1 MTLAEML
8 GEGIAVTPVPRKEI
22 SGLECDSRQVEKG
35 NAFFAF
41 PGEKADGHDFVPQA
55 LDAGASSVV
64 SERQPPPQWRDLW
77 VQVLHGREAL
87 AHSALHFYGR
97 PDRRVKLTGVTGTNG
112 KTTTAHLIDGIFEAA
127 GITAARLGT
136 IEHKVGRR
144 RWKAINTTPES
155 LDLVRFLAELEQQ
168 SGTHATLEVSSHAL
182 ELKRIHGMDFHT
194 VVFTNLSRDHLDFHG
209 TMETYGRAKQR
220 LFEGAGGALPR
231 FGVINQDDPLGRDL
245 LKRAGFETLSFGLT
259 RGAAVSADRVDAL
272 PGGLSFLARTPSG
285 NFEVSS
291 QLRGPFNVHN
301 ILGAIAVGLTYQFDV
316 EVIRRGIAAC
326 PTVPGRFEPV
336 DAGQP
341 FSVVVDYAHTDDAL
355 RNLLEA
361 ARRLLD
367 RQREPGRIVTVFG
380 CGGDRD
386 RTKRPAMG
394 EIAARLSD
402 RVIVTSDNPRGED
415 PRNIID
421 DILAGLKRVDASF
434 QVEPDRA
441 KAIRQAL
448 LEARE
453 GDIVLLAGKGHE
465 TYQVIGAKAVPFDDR
480 EVARRVLRE
489 LGYALNDG
497 PGKAANG

>member
-22 SGLECDSRQVEKG
+22 SGLEYDSRKLEKG
-35 NAFFAF
+35 NVFFAF

-55 LDAGASSVV
+55 LGAGASSVV
-64 SERQPPPQWRDLW
+64 SERQPPQQWRDLW

-87 AHSALHFYGR
+87 ARSALHFYGR

-112 KTTTAHLIDGIFEAA
+112 KTTTAHLVDGIFEAA
-127 GITAARLGT
+127 GIIAARLGT

-144 RWKAINTTPES
+144 RLTAINTTPES

-209 TMETYGRAKQR
+209 TMEDYGRAKQR
-220 LFEGAGGALPR
+220 LFEGAGGALPC
-231 FGVINQDDPLGRDL
+231 FGVINQDDPFGRDL

-259 RGAAVSADRVDAL
+259 RGAAVSADRVEAL

-285 NFEVSS
+285 NFEVAS

-316 EVIRRGIAAC
+316 EVIRRGISAC
-326 PTVPGRFEPV
+326 RTVPGRFEPV
-336 DAGQP
+336 DVGQP
-341 FSVVVDYAHTDDAL
+341 FSVLVDYAHTDDAL

-361 ARRLLD
+361 AHELLQ
-367 RQREPGRIVTVFG
+367 RQRQAGRIVTVFG

-386 RTKRPAMG
+386 RAKRPAMG

-415 PRNIID
+415 PRNIIN
-421 DILAGLKRVDASF
+421 DILVGLKRVDASF

-465 TYQVIGAKAVPFDDR
+465 TYQVIEAKAVPFDDR

-489 LGYALNDG
+489 LGYGVNDD
-497 PGKAANG
+497 PRKAAEG